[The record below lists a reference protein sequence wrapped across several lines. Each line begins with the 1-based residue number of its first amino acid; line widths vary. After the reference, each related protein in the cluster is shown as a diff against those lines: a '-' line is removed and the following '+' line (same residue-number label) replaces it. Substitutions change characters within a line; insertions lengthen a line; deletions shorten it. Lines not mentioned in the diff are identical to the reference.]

1 MPTED
6 LRERLFSTTARA
18 RARPVRGGPPRPGD
32 LFVLK
37 ATADLPVEWA
47 ILDHWPEKGQL
58 LAVPADQNPLAGSA
72 DVEVPAAA
80 PGGPL
85 SLRCRFGAWLDAGL
99 FDPGLRSGS
108 LAPETLAEAL
118 RRVRR
123 VEDGTLEPAGLAEE
137 VDAESEY
144 KDWIREVPERA
155 RALALAARPAASRMG
170 LWEWNRLAAAVLAF
184 VAVGLGIW
192 VAVLRRE
199 VDRLSAPIFDLS
211 AQEVTLGEK
220 TRGRTVLEIPPQA
233 GHVLLTLF
241 VDAAIPPQDGHF
253 EILDAKGREVW
264 RSKPVRVS
272 PAGDFR
278 PVLPRSLL
286 PDGEYRV
293 RIVPE
298 AGGHPLAESRLWI
311 ETAQHE
317 RKLGD
322 GSEKN

>member
-6 LRERLFSTTARA
+6 PRERLLASTARA
-18 RARPVRGGPPRPGD
+18 GIPPVRGGPPRPGD
-32 LFVLK
+32 LFVLN
-37 ATADLPVEWA
+37 ATGDLPVEWA

-58 LAVPADQNPLAGSA
+58 LAVPADQSPLAGSA
-72 DVEVPAAA
+72 DVEVPAVAA

-108 LAPETLAEAL
+108 LAPETVAEAL

-123 VEDGTLEPAGLAEE
+123 IEDGTLEPAGLAEE
-137 VDAESEY
+137 VDADSEY
-144 KDWIREVPERA
+144 QDWIREVPDQA
-155 RALALAARPAASRMG
+155 RALALAARPAASRMD
-170 LWEWNRLAAAVLAF
+170 LWEWNRMVAAALAL

-233 GHVLLTLF
+233 GHVLLNLF

-264 RSKPVRVS
+264 RSETVRVT
-272 PAGDFR
+272 PGGEFR
-278 PVLPRSLL
+278 LVLPRSRLV
-286 PDGEYRV
+286 DGEYRI
-293 RIVPE
+293 RIVPD
-298 AGGHPLAESRLWI
+298 AGGRPLAESILAI
-311 ETAQHE
+311 GT
-317 RKLGD
+317 GP
-322 GSEKN
+322 